1 MHTFMNFLYAYGVGF
16 QSSCGARGRCGR
28 SRGWAVLVRRG
39 LVIWQVGRVF
49 REQNSGGALVS
60 WGDAEPVG
68 RFKSVHDV
76 VGLILDANVVDK
88 PAELDVLLLVSHMDG
103 FDLADVE
110 HLQVEN
116 VRVAATKWDFVR
128 LGVLELDLF
137 GFSQAAEK
145 P

>member
-1 MHTFMNFLYAYGVGF
+1 M
-16 QSSCGARGRCGR
+16 
-28 SRGWAVLVRRG
+28 
-39 LVIWQVGRVF
+39 
-49 REQNSGGALVS
+49 
-60 WGDAEPVG
+60 
-68 RFKSVHDV
+68 
-76 VGLILDANVVDK
+76 GLILDANVVDK